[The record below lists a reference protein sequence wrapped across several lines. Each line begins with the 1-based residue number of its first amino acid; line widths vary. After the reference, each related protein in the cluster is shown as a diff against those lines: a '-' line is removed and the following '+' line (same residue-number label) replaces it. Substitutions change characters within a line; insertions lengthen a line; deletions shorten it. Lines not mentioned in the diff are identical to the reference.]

1 MAGLGSDAHRALIEQ
16 VVAHYRQDGRI
27 RAVAVFGSISA
38 GTWHELSDVDLDI
51 VTGDDVAVVP
61 GREIE
66 ALFGP
71 RAAIVVTGADC
82 ADVVLDSLEEASI
95 RWHPLA
101 ATSPNICAS
110 VRVVHGRLTTAE
122 IIAAGEANR
131 AQPDER
137 QLLDSLVRR
146 RRSLEG
152 AQPRPPLGGGSGR
165 GTDAPVIAG
174 PARSA
179 GQLAA

>member
-1 MAGLGSDAHRALIEQ
+1 MQ
-16 VVAHYRQDGRI
+16 
-27 RAVAVFGSISA
+27 AVAVFGSVST

-95 RWHPLA
+95 RWHPRAGGPAVVQQVAPGAGAGRERAGPDLG
-101 ATSPNICAS
+101 S
-110 VRVVHGRLTTAE
+110 VW
-122 IIAAGEANR
+122 
-131 AQPDER
+131 
-137 QLLDSLVRR
+137 
-146 RRSLEG
+146 
-152 AQPRPPLGGGSGR
+152 GSGLCGWEEAKMR
-165 GTDAPVIAG
+165 YEA
-174 PARSA
+174 
-179 GQLAA
+179 